1 MTIVAQAA
9 GSAGCAAMSY
19 GLDRMSRLAGQH
31 LVFDADDTLWESNV
45 IFEQVISDFLDWL
58 EHPQL
63 GRDEIR
69 RILDD
74 IEHANSAAHGYGTKV
89 FTRSL
94 EETFR
99 EVAAHEPRAEDL
111 DTIRGLVRRLAW
123 EEIEIIPGVPETL
136 AELAA
141 RHDLVLLTKGEREE
155 QQLKID
161 ASGLAELFRRAVI
174 VPEKDVETYRRLVT
188 EERLDPALT
197 WMIGNSPR
205 SDILP
210 AVEAGLRAAHVPHP
224 HTWRLEHAQLP
235 DEHPSVLRLPDFRG
249 LLDYF

>member
-1 MTIVAQAA
+1 VA
-9 GSAGCAAMSY
+9 
-19 GLDRMSRLAGQH
+19 RQH
-31 LVFDADDTLWESNV
+31 LIFDADDTLWESNV

-58 EHPQL
+58 DHPQL
-63 GRDEIR
+63 DRDEIR

-99 EVAAHEPRAEDL
+99 EVSAHEPRPEDL
-111 DTIRGLVRRLAW
+111 DTIRGLTRRLAW
-123 EEIEIIPGVPETL
+123 EEIEVIAGVPETL
-136 AELAA
+136 AELAT
-141 RHDLVLLTKGEREE
+141 RHDLVMLTKGAHDE
-155 QQLKID
+155 QQLKVEV
-161 ASGLAELFRRAVI
+161 SGLAGLFRRAVI
-174 VPEKDVETYRRLVT
+174 VPEKDVDTYRRLVA
-188 EERLDPALT
+188 EDGLDPALT

-210 AVEAGLRAAHVPHP
+210 AIEAGLRAAHVPNP

-235 DEHPSVLRLPDFRG
+235 DEHPAILRLPDFPA